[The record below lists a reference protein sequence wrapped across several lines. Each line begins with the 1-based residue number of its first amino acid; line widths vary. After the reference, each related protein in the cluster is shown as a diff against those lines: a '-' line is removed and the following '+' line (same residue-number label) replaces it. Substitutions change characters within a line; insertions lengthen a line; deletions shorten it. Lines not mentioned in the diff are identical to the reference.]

1 MNLRIFSISA
11 SWALSLLFNF
21 SGRAA
26 EIIDDDGQF
35 VRLENPASRIISL
48 APSLTEL
55 VYAAGAGDK
64 LVGVVDYSDY
74 PPQADLLP
82 VVGRFNLLD
91 VERIVELQPDLIIAW
106 RSGNPRSSI
115 SQLTNLGLTVYIAE
129 PKNLTSIANHI
140 YKLSVLTGTQEDAK
154 SAIQEFNRTYEELR
168 KKYSNRAKIK
178 IFYQVWDKPIITVGG
193 NELINDIIE
202 LCGGENIFKE
212 IQLVAPKI
220 DQESVLIRNPAVIIA
235 SGSNTE
241 RPKWLDDWKRWPDLT
256 AVTEGNLFFIIPELL
271 QRHTP
276 RALIGA
282 TQMCTYIER
291 AREIR

>member
-1 MNLRIFSISA
+1 LNLRIFSILA
-11 SWALSLLFNF
+11 SWVISLLFNF
-21 SGRAA
+21 SGKAA

-35 VRLENPASRIISL
+35 VRLEKPASRIISL

-55 VYAAGAGDK
+55 VYATGAGDK

-74 PPQADLLP
+74 PPQAALLP
-82 VVGRFNLLD
+82 IVGRFDLLD
-91 VERIVELQPDLIIAW
+91 IERILELQPDLIIAW

-115 SQLTNLGLTVYIAE
+115 SQLKNLGLTVYIAE

-140 YKLSVLTGTQEDAK
+140 YKLSVLTGTQEEAK
-154 SAIQEFNRTYEELR
+154 STIQEFNRTYEELR
-168 KKYSNRAKIK
+168 TQYSNRAKIK
-178 IFYQVWDKPIITVGG
+178 TFYQVWDKPIITVGG

-256 AVTEGNLFFIIPELL
+256 AVTEDNLFFIIPELL

-282 TQMCTYIER
+282 TQMCAYIES

>member
-55 VYAAGAGDK
+55 VYATGAGDK

-115 SQLTNLGLTVYIAE
+115 SQLKNLGLTVYIAE

-140 YKLSVLTGTQEDAK
+140 YKLSVLTGTQEEAK

-168 KKYSNRAKIK
+168 TQYSNRAKIK
-178 IFYQVWDKPIITVGG
+178 TFYQVWDKPIITVGG

-256 AVTEGNLFFIIPELL
+256 AVTEDNLFFIIPELL

>member
-11 SWALSLLFNF
+11 SWAISLLFNF

-35 VRLENPASRIISL
+35 VRLEKPASRIISL

-55 VYAAGAGDK
+55 VYATGAGDK

-82 VVGRFNLLD
+82 VVGRFDLLD

-115 SQLTNLGLTVYIAE
+115 SQLKNLGLTVYIAE

-140 YKLSVLTGTQEDAK
+140 YKLSVLTGTQEEAK
-154 SAIQEFNRTYEELR
+154 STIQEFNRTYEELR
-168 KKYSNRAKIK
+168 TQYSNRAKIK
-178 IFYQVWDKPIITVGG
+178 TFYQVWDKPIITVGG

>member
-115 SQLTNLGLTVYIAE
+115 SQLKNLGLTVYIAE

>member
-256 AVTEGNLFFIIPELL
+256 AVTEDNLFFIIPELL

>member
-11 SWALSLLFNF
+11 SWAISLLFNF

-26 EIIDDDGQF
+26 EIIDDDGLF
-35 VRLENPASRIISL
+35 VRLEKPASRIISL

-55 VYAAGAGDK
+55 VYATGAGDK

-74 PPQADLLP
+74 PPQAALLP
-82 VVGRFNLLD
+82 VVGRFDLLD
-91 VERIVELQPDLIIAW
+91 IERILELQPDLIIAW

-115 SQLTNLGLTVYIAE
+115 SQLKNLGLTVYIAE

-140 YKLSVLTGTQEDAK
+140 YKLSVLTGTQEEAK
-154 SAIQEFNRTYEELR
+154 STIQEFNRTYEELR
-168 KKYSNRAKIK
+168 TQYSDRAKIK
-178 IFYQVWDKPIITVGG
+178 TFYQVWDKPIITVGG

-212 IQLVAPKI
+212 IQLIAPKI

-235 SGSNTE
+235 SGSNTK

-256 AVTEGNLFFIIPELL
+256 AITEGNLFFIIPELL

>member
-26 EIIDDDGQF
+26 EIIDDDDQF
-35 VRLENPASRIISL
+35 VRLEKPASRIISL

-55 VYAAGAGDK
+55 VYATGAGDK

-74 PPQADLLP
+74 PPQAALLP
-82 VVGRFNLLD
+82 IVGRFDLLD
-91 VERIVELQPDLIIAW
+91 IERILELQPDLIIAW

-115 SQLTNLGLTVYIAE
+115 SQLKNLGLTVYIAE

-140 YKLSVLTGTQEDAK
+140 YKLSVLTGTQEEAK

-168 KKYSNRAKIK
+168 TQYSNRAKIK
-178 IFYQVWDKPIITVGG
+178 TFYQVWDKPIITVGG

>member
-1 MNLRIFSISA
+1 
-11 SWALSLLFNF
+11 
-21 SGRAA
+21 
-26 EIIDDDGQF
+26 
-35 VRLENPASRIISL
+35 L

-115 SQLTNLGLTVYIAE
+115 SQLKNLGLTVYIAE